1 MLYEI
6 QVQLSF
12 VCFCF
17 CAHDHCVFD
26 WQGSGTALSG
36 MTKHVANTTE
46 RMMECGTSTAGR
58 CLAVSITQIAN
69 SAASEFVW
77 RGVTAI
83 HGNLKYDEKYNM
95 YCTMTTDAL
104 LHHFLCLFNVETS
117 RRFLKSTR
125 ILKGERGATKR
136 QWHVAFISFLCKCV
150 VPEITWRM
158 WMMNLND
165 SSCMS
170 YLAPNHINRDNSN
183 HEVDPLPYGFTTQWL
198 DHHTSITEVMGLISL
213 KSQLLW
219 RLLKLLHN
227 CNDHYIIHI
236 TNGHIQYQ
244 PSQKDFE
251 EWVICYGE

>member
-117 RRFLKSTR
+117 RRFLESTR

-136 QWHVAFISFLCKCV
+136 QWRCIHFFFVQMCSSRNYMEDVDDESKWFIMYELSRTQSYKQGQFKPRSWPTPIWLHDSMVGPSHQYHRGHGFDFSEVPVTLTTSQVAS
-150 VPEITWRM
+150 
-158 WMMNLND
+158 
-165 SSCMS
+165 
-170 YLAPNHINRDNSN
+170 
-183 HEVDPLPYGFTTQWL
+183 
-198 DHHTSITEVMGLISL
+198 
-213 KSQLLW
+213 
-219 RLLKLLHN
+219 
-227 CNDHYIIHI
+227 
-236 TNGHIQYQ
+236 
-244 PSQKDFE
+244 
-251 EWVICYGE
+251 